1 MDYDLSKPQKMLQ
14 QSVREFCQR
23 QCPLEKVREIMETD
37 TAQDPELWQGIA
49 DQGWIGLHLSE
60 DLGGLGLALVDLAV
74 VAEELGRAC
83 LPGPFLSTTWAAT
96 LISKSGHEAAA
107 KKYLAD
113 LCEGSKIATVACFE
127 EESGWAAEEY
137 STIKANESGDG
148 VLLSGSKQ
156 LVGDA
161 AVADIMIVAARG
173 DKGLTL
179 ALIETSAD
187 GVSIKATPGIDAT
200 RKLYEVKFE
209 NVPGTVLAIG
219 DDAKRALTESQQVGN
234 VAVCAELVGSMQWML
249 ETTVEY
255 ARTRKQFDQIIGSFQ
270 AVQHKCADMLLATES
285 SRSAALYAA
294 WALSESTDDADR
306 AVSIAKLFCAD
317 SAQKVG
323 GNAVQVHGGIGFTWE
338 HDLHMFYKRNK
349 ANEFLFGDST
359 FHREHV
365 ALIAIDAA

>member
-23 QCPLEKVREIMETD
+23 QCPLEKVREIMETE
-37 TAQDPELWQGIA
+37 TAHDPEVWQGIA

-60 DLGGLGLALVDLAV
+60 DHGGLGLGLVDLAV
-74 VAEELGRAC
+74 VAEELGRGC

-96 LISKSGHEAAA
+96 LLSKCGNENLAS
-107 KKYLAD
+107 KYLPE

-127 EESGWAAEEY
+127 EEAGWAAEEY
-137 STIKANESGDG
+137 TTVKVTDSGEG
-148 VLLSGSKQ
+148 VQLSGSKQ

-161 AVADIMIVAARG
+161 GVADLMIIAARG
-173 DKGLTL
+173 EMGLTL
-179 ALIETSAD
+179 VLVETSAD
-187 GVSIKATPGIDAT
+187 GVSIVATPGIDAT
-200 RKLYEVKFE
+200 RKLYEVKLD
-209 NVPGTVLAIG
+209 NVTGVVLATG
-219 DDAKRALTESQQVGN
+219 AQARQALIESQQVGN

-255 ARTRKQFDQIIGSFQ
+255 AKTRKQFDQIIGAFQ
-270 AVQHKCADMLLATES
+270 AVQHKCADMLLDTES

-294 WALSESTDDADR
+294 WALTEGTDDADR

-317 SAQKVG
+317 AAQRVG
-323 GNAVQVHGGIGFTWE
+323 GNSIQAHGGIGFTWE
-338 HDLHMFYKRNK
+338 HDLHLFYKRNK
-349 ANEFLFGDST
+349 SNEFLFGDAT

-365 ALIAIDAA
+365 AQIAIGAA

>member
-37 TAQDPELWQGIA
+37 TAHDQDLWQGIA
-49 DQGWIGLHLSE
+49 DQGWIGLHLPE
-60 DLGGLGLALVDLAV
+60 DHGGLGLGLVDLAV

-83 LPGPFLSTTWAAT
+83 LTGPFLSTTWAAT
-96 LISKSGHEAAA
+96 LLSKCGNEAITQQ
-107 KKYLAD
+107 YLPD

-127 EESGWAAEEY
+127 EEAGWVTDEY
-137 STIKANESGDG
+137 STVKANEWGDG
-148 VLLSGSKQ
+148 VQLSGSKQ

-161 AVADIMIVAARG
+161 AVADVMIVAARG
-173 DKGLTL
+173 EKGLIL
-179 ALIETSAD
+179 ALVETSAE
-187 GVSIKATPGIDAT
+187 GVTIEATPGIDAT

-209 NVPGTVLAIG
+209 NVAGTVLASG
-219 DDAKRALTESQQVGN
+219 DEAEQALTKSQQVGN

-270 AVQHKCADMLLATES
+270 AVQHKCADMLLDTES

-294 WALSESTDDADR
+294 WALSEGTDDADR

-317 SAQKVG
+317 AAQKVG
-323 GNAVQVHGGIGFTWE
+323 DNGVQAHGGIGFTWE
-338 HDLHMFYKRNK
+338 HDLHLFYKRNK
-349 ANEFLFGDST
+349 SNEFLFGDAT

-365 ALIAIDAA
+365 AQIALDAA